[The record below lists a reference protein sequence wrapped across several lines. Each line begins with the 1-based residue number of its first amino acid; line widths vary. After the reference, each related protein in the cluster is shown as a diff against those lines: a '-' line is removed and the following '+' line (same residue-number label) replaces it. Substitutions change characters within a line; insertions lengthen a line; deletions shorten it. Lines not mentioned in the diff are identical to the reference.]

1 MLKKHYANICFLIA
15 IACFMLDGLGQF
27 PGARLFSWGSAA
39 FTAGF
44 VAWELI
50 AHEEQE
56 KHEKAVEE
64 IAKHASPDKTTD

>member
-1 MLKKHYANICFLIA
+1 MLKRWYANICFLVA
-15 IACFMLDGLGQF
+15 IICFMLDGLGQF

-50 AHEEQE
+50 ANAEQ
-56 KHEKAVEE
+56 HQHDKAVEE
-64 IAKHASPDKTTD
+64 AKHDN